1 MDFIKPGI
9 NDIIDI
15 LIVAFIFYQILKL
28 FRGTRATYMLWGIV
42 VILLLAFLAQ
52 FLNLVALK
60 WLISVVETIGLI
72 AIIVV
77 FQPEIRRALMELG
90 RNPRIRSLFMH
101 GVKEPIPIDE
111 ITKAVFN
118 LRDRGLGAIIVI
130 EREIGLRDYITE
142 SGIELDARVVAPLIV
157 SIFVPPGPLHD
168 GAMII
173 KGDKIIGARVL
184 LPLSDNPE
192 ISTEFGTRHR
202 AAIGI
207 TENSDAVAIVVSEER
222 KSVRAAVAGSLT
234 APHTKESLKKLLK
247 KHFGSEMEER
257 IGEQQHEKRES
268 ASNDSEGGD

>member
-222 KSVRAAVAGSLT
+222 KSVRAAVSGSLT
-234 APHTKESLKKLLK
+234 APHTKESLKKLLE
-247 KHFGSEMEER
+247 KHFGSETEEHH
-257 IGEQQHEKRES
+257 GKKKS
-268 ASNDSEGGD
+268 ASNDSEGGDRA

>member
-1 MDFIKPGI
+1 MDFLKPGI

-28 FRGTRATYMLWGIV
+28 FRGTRASYMLWGIL
-42 VILLLAFLAQ
+42 VILFFAFLAQ

-60 WLISVVETIGLI
+60 WLISAVETIGLI

-90 RNPRIRSLFMH
+90 RNPRIRSLFLR
-101 GVKEPIPIDE
+101 GVHEPIPVEE
-111 ITKAVFN
+111 IVKAVFDI
-118 LRDRGLGAIIVI
+118 RDRGLGAIIVI
-130 EREIGLRDYITE
+130 ERQIGLKDYITD
-142 SGIELDARVVAPLIV
+142 SGVEIDAKVNAPLIV

-173 KGDKIIGARVL
+173 RGSRIVGARVL

-192 ISTEFGTRHR
+192 ISPDFGTRHR
-202 AAIGI
+202 AALGI

-222 KSVRAAVAGSLT
+222 KAVRTAVSGSLT
-234 APHTKESLKKLLK
+234 PPHTRSTLKKFLLNY
-247 KHFGSEMEER
+247 FSGSK
-257 IGEQQHEKRES
+257 G
-268 ASNDSEGGD
+268 NDLDGGKGGGKAAVVTDGG